1 MREYMQGILDIIGAG
16 CGCSVVILG
25 VAGILMLLAK
35 AIILF
40 WQLVF

>member
-1 MREYMQGILDIIGAG
+1 MKDYVHGILVIFGAG